1 MKRTKEK
8 PESMKCA
15 HTMLRYNL
23 IQEEKDKYKNKKWV
37 VFYGGDIDENSG
49 GFIFLKKETRKK
61 SAQLQKKKS

>member
-49 GFIFLKKETRKK
+49 FIFLKKETRKK